1 MSNLPKK
8 YHKNPFCKFHYGSI
22 QFDFCERTSFIL
34 PSALVTPP
42 PAPVPRPP
50 NHPHLPSLPHLTSS
64 HPARPRSCKVQKWK
78 RNLCLLSA
86 LQCSY
91 LMKSRNRV
99 LAKVIMTIITK
110 PSLTSK
116 KDVDP
121 IFDSPVDLEN
131 GFKDEVRICIA
142 YYFL

>member
-1 MSNLPKK
+1 
-8 YHKNPFCKFHYGSI
+8 
-22 QFDFCERTSFIL
+22 
-34 PSALVTPP
+34 
-42 PAPVPRPP
+42 
-50 NHPHLPSLPHLTSS
+50 
-64 HPARPRSCKVQKWK
+64 
-78 RNLCLLSA
+78 
-86 LQCSY
+86 
-91 LMKSRNRV
+91 MKSRNRV